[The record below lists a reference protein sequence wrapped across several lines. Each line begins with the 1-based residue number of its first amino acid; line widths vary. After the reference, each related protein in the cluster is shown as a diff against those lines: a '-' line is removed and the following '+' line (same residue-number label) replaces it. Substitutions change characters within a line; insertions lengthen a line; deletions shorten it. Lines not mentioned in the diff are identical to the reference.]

1 MKINLISPFVTM
13 AWQRSLLVALLT
25 FASYPMIA
33 NAQQSSQPERKPLQI
48 NNIKIKQLAPVWTM
62 TTGNNPLLQRDAK
75 LLPAEQNLALTLRP
89 LLNKKNY
96 AEALKAIEQSALP
109 DYEPEQLLTLSPAL
123 LQVKGQIQLSLNK
136 DDNAEKSFLAAIAKL
151 PDFIRAHK
159 SLAVIYIKQQNYQA
173 ARKHLVKTITLGEGD
188 AQLYGYLAY
197 INLQLSTP
205 WSAIAGYQQALLL
218 EPENKQ
224 WQQGLLYS
232 LITAKDNHAANAMIN
247 EMLQKTP
254 NDARLWLQRSRI
266 SLDDNTPLE
275 ALTSME
281 MAIRLGNKD
290 PDNLIATAQLH
301 LNHGSVSR
309 AADLMGQLLTQWQRK
324 PSNNRGKKRE
334 HFEAIESIIGWLVY
348 EKHWV
353 DAKKLLKHSNKY
365 AKNLTQLQRS
375 QLKLHHAN
383 IPGKSKRQVTKL
395 YEAAIALAPTN
406 GRALI
411 ALAEHY
417 QQYKNY
423 TQAQL
428 LFVRAATLRDFAE
441 RAYVGHAQVYI
452 ELKNYLQAATML
464 RKALKI
470 NPSRQ
475 DLVQNIHLL
484 DQMNNRQI

>member
-1 MKINLISPFVTM
+1 MKINLISPSSAV
-13 AWQRSLLVALLT
+13 AWQLSLCVALL
-25 FASYPMIA
+25 AVISYPIIA
-33 NAQQSSQPERKPLQI
+33 NAQQSSQPARKPLQI
-48 NNIKIKQLAPVWTM
+48 NNIQIKQLAPVWTM

-75 LLPAEQNLALTLRP
+75 LLPAEQNLALALRP
-89 LLNKKNY
+89 LLNQKDY
-96 AEALKAIEQSALP
+96 TGALKAIEQAALP
-109 DYEPEQLLTLSPAL
+109 DYQPEPLLSLSPAL
-123 LQVKGQIQLSLNK
+123 LQVKGQIQLSLAL
-136 DDNAEKSFLAAIAKL
+136 DNQAKASFLAAIAKL

-159 SLAVIYIKQQNYQA
+159 SLAVVYIKQQDYQA
-173 ARKHLVKTITLGEGD
+173 ARQHLVKTITLGEGD
-188 AQLYGYLAY
+188 AQLFGYLAY

-218 EPENKQ
+218 EPDNQQ

-232 LITAKDNHAANAMIN
+232 LITAKDNHAAKAMIN

-266 SLDDNTPLE
+266 SLDDSTPLE

-281 MAIRLGNKD
+281 MAIRLGNND

-309 AADLMGQLLTQWQRK
+309 AADLMSQLLTQWQRK
-324 PSNNRGKKRE
+324 PSKNRGKNRE

-353 DAKKLLKHSNKY
+353 DAKKLLKHSTKY

-375 QLKLHHAN
+375 QLKLHYAN
-383 IPGKSKRQVTKL
+383 IPGKSERQVTKL
-395 YEAAIALAPTN
+395 YEAAIQLAPTN

-417 QQYKNY
+417 QQHQDY

-428 LFVRAATLRDFAE
+428 LFVRAATLSDFAE

-452 ELKNYLQAATML
+452 ELKNYQQAATLL

-475 DLVQNIHLL
+475 DLVQNISLL
-484 DQMNNRQI
+484 DRMNNRQI

>member
-1 MKINLISPFVTM
+1 MMKNNLISTFAIVV
-13 AWQRSLLVALLT
+13 WQRSVLIALLT
-25 FASYPMIA
+25 LASCPMVA
-33 NAQQSSQPERKPLQI
+33 NAQLSSQPLRKPLQI

-75 LLPAEQNLALTLRP
+75 LLPAEQNLALILQP
-89 LLNKKNY
+89 LLNKKDY
-96 AEALKAIEQSALP
+96 TGALRAIKQSTQP
-109 DYEPEQLLTLSPAL
+109 DYQPEPLLSLSPAL
-123 LQVKGQIQLSLNK
+123 LQVKGQIQLSLKQNNSAK
-136 DDNAEKSFLAAIAKL
+136 KSFLAAIAKL

-159 SLAVIYIKQQNYQA
+159 SLAVIYIQQKNYIA
-173 ARKHLVKTITLGEGD
+173 ARKHLIKTITLGEGD

-205 WSAIAGYQQALLL
+205 WSAIAGYKQALLL
-218 EPENKQ
+218 EPDNKQ

-232 LITAKDNHAANAMIN
+232 FITAKDNHAAKAMIN
-247 EMLQKTP
+247 QMLQQTP
-254 NDARLWLQRSRI
+254 NNTRLWLQLSRI
-266 SLDDNTPLE
+266 ALDDNTPLE

-309 AADLMGQLLTQWQRK
+309 AADLMSQLLKK
-324 PSNNRGKKRE
+324 PSSNRRKNRE
-334 HFEAIESIIGWLVY
+334 NFEAIESILSWLIY
-348 EKHWV
+348 EKHWSE
-353 DAKKLLKHSNKY
+353 AKKMLKHSAKY
-365 AKNLTQLQRS
+365 AKYLTQVQRS
-375 QLKLHHAN
+375 QLKLHQAS
-383 IPGKSKRQVTKL
+383 IPGKSKRQITKL
-395 YEAAIALAPTN
+395 YEAAIKLAPTN

-417 QQYKNY
+417 QQHKNY

-428 LFVRAATLRDFAE
+428 LFVRAATLRAFAE

-452 ELKNYLQAATML
+452 ELKNYQKAADLL
-464 RKALKI
+464 RKALKR

-475 DLVQNIHLL
+475 DLVQNIRLL
-484 DQMNNRQI
+484 DRMNNSQI